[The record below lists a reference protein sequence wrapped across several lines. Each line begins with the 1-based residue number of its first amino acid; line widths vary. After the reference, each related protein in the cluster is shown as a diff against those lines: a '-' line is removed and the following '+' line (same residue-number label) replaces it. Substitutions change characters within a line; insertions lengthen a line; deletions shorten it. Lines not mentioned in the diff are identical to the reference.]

1 LFLFKATRALSR
13 AIENSAVCF
22 TSRFSDVSRAPCD
35 VRACGTFFR
44 HFSTRAD
51 TRIKMASELDST
63 LESADVVVFSYGG
76 CPYCRK
82 VTRGFDAEGIKY
94 REVDYDDMD
103 DGEAVRREI
112 AARHKQ
118 RSVPAVFVKGKFV
131 GGCNDGPESWM
142 GALKLLSNGGLRE
155 MLGSKL

>member
-1 LFLFKATRALSR
+1 MIAIIFSFEVIFFL
-13 AIENSAVCF
+13 
-22 TSRFSDVSRAPCD
+22 
-35 VRACGTFFR
+35 
-44 HFSTRAD
+44 RAD
-51 TRIKMASELDST
+51 TSAAMASELDAT
-63 LESADVVVFSYGG
+63 LASADVVVFSYGG

-82 VTRGFDAEGIKY
+82 VTRGFDAQGVKY
-94 REVDYDDMD
+94 REVDYDDLD

-112 AARHKQ
+112 AARHAQ